1 LKVVVIDDSP
11 EIIEVVSL
19 CFQLRWS
26 GTNVVSAP
34 TGTKGL
40 ELIEA
45 ESPDVVILDIG
56 LPDMTGFEVLREL
69 RRFSQVPVIMLTVR
83 GEDTDVAKGL
93 ELGADDYITKPFSHI
108 ELVARVQAVLR
119 RVQGLPVTSEERPFV
134 SGKLSVDF
142 ASNEVKVD
150 GEPVKL
156 TATEYKLLYHL
167 IKNEGRLV
175 SHESLLSKIWGETY
189 IDARDLL
196 RVHIQHLRQ
205 KLGDSVESP
214 NIIVTEHGMGY
225 KFVRPVAVS
234 PLKTAQNTHS
244 KGSLGLPTL
253 SPSKPAK

>member
-1 LKVVVIDDSP
+1 MKVVVIDDSP

-26 GTNVVSAP
+26 GATVVSAS
-34 TGTKGL
+34 TGTQGL

-56 LPDMTGFEVLREL
+56 LPDMDGFQVLRDI

-119 RVQGLPVTSEERPFV
+119 RVQGLSVTSGEKPFI

-142 ASNEVKVD
+142 AGNEVRVD
-150 GEPVKL
+150 GKPVRL
-156 TATEYKLLYHL
+156 TSTESKLLYTL
-167 IKNEGRLV
+167 IRNEGRLV
-175 SHESLLSKIWGETY
+175 THENLLNKVWGETY
-189 IDARDLL
+189 VDARDLL

-205 KLGDSVESP
+205 KLEDNAESP
-214 NIIVTEHGMGY
+214 NIIVTEHGLGY
-225 KFVRPVAVS
+225 KFV
-234 PLKTAQNTHS
+234 
-244 KGSLGLPTL
+244 
-253 SPSKPAK
+253 KPAGV

>member
-1 LKVVVIDDSP
+1 MKVIVIDDSP

-26 GTNVVSAP
+26 DATVVSAA
-34 TGTKGL
+34 TGAKGL

-56 LPDMTGFEVLREL
+56 LPDMDGFQVLREL
-69 RRFSQVPVIMLTVR
+69 RRFSKVPVIMLTVR
-83 GEDTDVAKGL
+83 GEDTDVARGL

-119 RVQGLPVTSEERPFV
+119 RVQGLPVTSEERPFI

-142 ASNEVKVD
+142 ASNEVRVD
-150 GEPVKL
+150 EKPVRL
-156 TATEYKLLYHL
+156 TSTESKLLYLL
-167 IKNEGRLV
+167 IRNEGRLV
-175 SHESLLSKIWGETY
+175 THENLLTRVWGETY

-214 NIIVTEHGMGY
+214 SIIVTEHGMGY
-225 KFVRPVAVS
+225 KFVRPEG
-234 PLKTAQNTHS
+234 H
-244 KGSLGLPTL
+244 
-253 SPSKPAK
+253 

>member
-1 LKVVVIDDSP
+1 LKVVVVDDSP

-26 GTNVVSAP
+26 DTAVSSAA
-34 TGTKGL
+34 TGDKGL

-45 ESPDVVILDIG
+45 ENPDIVILDIG
-56 LPDMTGFEVLREL
+56 LPDMDGFQVLREL

-119 RVQGLPVTSEERPFV
+119 RVRGLPVTTEERPFV
-134 SGKLSVDF
+134 SGNLSVDF
-142 ASNEVKVD
+142 ASNEVKLD
-150 GEPVKL
+150 GKPVKL
-156 TATEYKLLYHL
+156 TSTESRLLNLL
-167 IKNEGRLV
+167 IRNEGRLV
-175 SHESLLSKIWGETY
+175 THENLLTKVWGETY

-205 KLGDSVESP
+205 KLGD
-214 NIIVTEHGMGY
+214 NIETPGIILTEHGMGY
-225 KFVRPVAVS
+225 KFVRPA
-234 PLKTAQNTHS
+234 
-244 KGSLGLPTL
+244 
-253 SPSKPAK
+253 